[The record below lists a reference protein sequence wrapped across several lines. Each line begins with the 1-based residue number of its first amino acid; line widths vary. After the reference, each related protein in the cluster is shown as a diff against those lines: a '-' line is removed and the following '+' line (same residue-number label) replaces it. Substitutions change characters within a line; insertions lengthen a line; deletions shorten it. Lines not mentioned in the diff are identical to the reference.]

1 MFKLQVEVSHK
12 SENAPV
18 DNDQILDCEV
28 QGHWNVLSN
37 RNTEF
42 ILTNHDEIQSKFLE
56 AKHLI

>member
-1 MFKLQVEVSHK
+1 MEVSHK
-12 SENAPV
+12 SDNAPV